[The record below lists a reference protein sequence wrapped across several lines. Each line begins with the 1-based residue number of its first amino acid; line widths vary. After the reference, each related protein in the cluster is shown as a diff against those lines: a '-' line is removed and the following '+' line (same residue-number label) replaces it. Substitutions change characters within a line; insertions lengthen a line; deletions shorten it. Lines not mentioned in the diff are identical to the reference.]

1 MRLSLFRFFVWIL
14 LGFGVNAWAQ
24 SPLVFGSVKTQSLQQ
39 SHQFEGEVFSENG
52 EALEGINLFFPDLNK
67 GTATDR
73 LGRFSISLP
82 PGEHLLRIEG
92 LGFQPLQIQLG
103 LYRDAQH
110 RVVLTEQTEELDE
123 VVVRNQENQNVE
135 SEMLGKSSLSLMET
149 KNIPWFWGNRI
160 SSKQRPFY
168 PGFLPQVKQQQA
180 LMCEE
185 VRPTKT

>member
-1 MRLSLFRFFVWIL
+1 MRLSLFRFFVWML

-39 SHQFEGEVFSENG
+39 SHQFDGEVFSENG

-110 RVVLTEQTEELDE
+110 RFVLTEQTEELEE

-135 SEMLGKSSLSLMET
+135 S
-149 KNIPWFWGNRI
+149 
-160 SSKQRPFY
+160 
-168 PGFLPQVKQQQA
+168 
-180 LMCEE
+180 
-185 VRPTKT
+185 